1 MLSEDTQNLL
11 GRILLALAEGER
23 NVEEARKE
31 ISDEDSY
38 DIQAIFKVLD
48 ENGDNFITAK
58 DIQKYL
64 IAHGLEVNFIE
75 IKLLILFYDQDHDF
89 ALTYGEIFKIIHPG
103 REYPR
108 IPRYKQ
114 DEELNVKV
122 DRKLYNLLEKEII
135 MARNV
140 LALLDDI
147 KHKRDFDI
155 HNAFHLLKYYACITG
170 DSINVFLNN
179 IGMKPTAGDV
189 RAIVKRLDINKDD
202 IIDFCEFHAFLG
214 YPDCSFCCPCFP
226 CPNCG
231 TKYCINCLQDI
242 PCYLLG
248 CDHKGMDSKMRCTS
262 LEHNPG
268 MDGASTVYGSVRTNL
283 SPSSRQKNKFS
294 SKMEEDE
301 KNDDNYSNIKGIGKS
316 SNSNLYGNNNQ
327 FYPPGFNNYQNGQ
340 YYSPLRNGY
349 NRNNISPEQF
359 KLLQGLTNPEQLNKF
374 MTISGILD
382 RQNTEAINL
391 TDNLS
396 LRLSPI
402 RDFNPKEWGCR
413 NCPCNIHSNPN
424 VPCDC
429 CTCNICPFKTNT
441 NQEKQKP
448 IKFPKNSF
456 YSYSYSY
463 DPDSNMSNASFLS
476 TTYGPNSST
485 YMNSPKRRN
494 VIFDKEINK
503 YKKTMPNSS
512 DDEKEYEDYMRK
524 VNNIKDTFRRENQPY
539 DNSINPGNIPNR
551 MINNNRMNNNIHNM
565 NNNINDNEEESY
577 YDNRSN
583 NVEVNENEEEE
594 NIRKNKIFL
603 QRTYKNEKNINENI
617 TRKKIGKKGKR
628 KINEEEEDYEDEDND
643 EDNFHSRQNQNQ
655 ERGQDPNQ
663 QQINNNNLNNNPNF
677 YGQNNR
683 IPNQNMNNSISK
695 RGTSKSFPTINNTG
709 NPIITDNQNNF
720 SISGNNNNNDN
731 NYNNNNDNN
740 YNNNNDNNSNY
751 NNNYNN
757 SQKFDNNQ
765 RSDNNQKLDPF
776 DETTTT
782 IYNINGKN
790 NNKKKKNL
798 ISSKVAEESEEEITN
813 NNPNF
818 LHMSHV
824 EIINE
829 QEKIFLQYLKAL
841 IKSEREIEFAK
852 RDLMRQKD
860 FNAEDAFRL
869 FEVEG
874 TGVVTKK
881 DLIYGLKLLGIKPT
895 NNQITIIFNRYD
907 LDGNNFM
914 EYHDFFDMVIS
925 FKDEDRKE
933 ETNRKPNRRIGNRN
947 IKIFSQRTRDLFK
960 KLFLVIIEEEER
972 LEELKQRLNID
983 ENVMREIF
991 NKINVDKDGLCN
1003 KNEFANYCLKNKICK
1018 ERKDAHLIFIRL
1030 NRNRDGGLES
1040 KEFDMELKSSIL
1052 GQ

>member
-48 ENGDNFITAK
+48 GNGDNYITAK

-103 REYPR
+103 REYPG

-170 DSINVFLNN
+170 DSINAFLNN
-179 IGMKPTAGDV
+179 IEMRPTAGDV

-231 TKYCINCLQDI
+231 TKYCTNCLQDI

-268 MDGASTVYGSVRTNL
+268 LEGASNLYGSVRTNL
-283 SPSSRQKNKFS
+283 SPSSRA
-294 SKMEEDE
+294 KMEEDE
-301 KNDDNYSNIKGIGKS
+301 KNDVNYSNIKGIGKN

-349 NRNNISPEQF
+349 NKNNISPEQF

-382 RQNTEAINL
+382 RQNTEEINL

-429 CTCNICPFKTNT
+429 CTCNICPFKTNK

-463 DPDSNMSNASFLS
+463 EPDSNMSNASFLS
-476 TTYGPNSST
+476 TTYGPNSSI

-494 VIFDKEINK
+494 VIFDKETNK

-524 VNNIKDTFRRENQPY
+524 VSNIKDTFRRKNQPY
-539 DNSINPGNIPNR
+539 ANNISQGNISNR
-551 MINNNRMNNNIHNM
+551 MIYNDKM
-565 NNNINDNEEESY
+565 NNNINDNEEQAY

-603 QRTYKNEKNINENI
+603 QRTYKKEKNINENI
-617 TRKKIGKKGKR
+617 GRKKIGKNGKR
-628 KINEEEEDYEDEDND
+628 KTNEEEDYGDGDND
-643 EDNFHSRQNQNQ
+643 EDNFKPNQNQNQ

-663 QQINNNNLNNNPNF
+663 QQINNNNFDNNPNF
-677 YGQNNR
+677 YGQNNQ
-683 IPNQNMNNSISK
+683 IPNKNMNI
-695 RGTSKSFPTINNTG
+695 INKAG

-720 SISGNNNNNDN
+720 SIAG
-731 NYNNNNDNN
+731 Y
-740 YNNNNDNNSNY
+740 NNNDNNSN
-751 NNNYNN
+751 NNYDN
-757 SQKFDNNQ
+757 S
-765 RSDNNQKLDPF
+765 QKLDPF

-782 IYNINGKN
+782 IYNINQRGD
-790 NNKKKKNL
+790 NKKKKNL

-818 LHMSHV
+818 LHKSHV

-841 IKSEREIEFAK
+841 IQSEREIEFAK

-907 LDGNNFM
+907 LNGNNFM

-933 ETNRKPNRRIGNRN
+933 EANRKPNRRIGNRN
-947 IKIFSQRTRDLFK
+947 IKIFSQRTRELFK

-972 LEELKQRLNID
+972 LEELKQRLNIN

-1030 NRNRDGGLES
+1030 NKNRDGGLES